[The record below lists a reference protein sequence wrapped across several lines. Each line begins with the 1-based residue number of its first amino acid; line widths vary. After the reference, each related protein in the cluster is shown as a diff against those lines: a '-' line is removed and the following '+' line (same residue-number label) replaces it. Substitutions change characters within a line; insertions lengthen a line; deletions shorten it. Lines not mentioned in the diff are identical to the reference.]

1 MYDPQ
6 EDTGR
11 AYNNQDQMGLGGN
24 LVQEGNIM
32 AEGEE
37 IEGQYQPEQQYVTNE
52 VPGQT
57 VEDNNSFHV
66 GQYIEKINQ
75 DPKFSEKEKQIS
87 QKVDDFIRSKTGK
100 SISAYSGYIFMVNK
114 ILMLST
120 FTEFLFQRFD
130 IVTLFLS
137 IVIILIELGIFTHK
151 HLYKWLLILVGSLL
165 LDAFVLLDISPVSKI
180 IIDIF

>member
-87 QKVDDFIRSKTGK
+87 QKVDILLDQKQ
-100 SISAYSGYIFMVNK
+100 VN
-114 ILMLST
+114 
-120 FTEFLFQRFD
+120 
-130 IVTLFLS
+130 LFL
-137 IVIILIELGIFTHK
+137 LIQ
-151 HLYKWLLILVGSLL
+151 
-165 LDAFVLLDISPVSKI
+165 
-180 IIDIF
+180 DIFSW